1 MSHDRFNSRS
11 KVLFWALALVCV
23 GLLWAN
29 SIAPTAAHGDG
40 TQAGAPRNGDD
51 TPTPTGTATAT
62 TTPTPTPTATPTP
75 TSTATA
81 TATSKPETS
90 ELALLPVVRAD
101 FNNDARWRKVGN
113 TPNGVTLFYE
123 VAVCDKYA
131 LAAGNKGL
139 YASNNAL
146 AQNPSWERQNDG
158 GLAAEQIV
166 SGVTFVPDPDC
177 ETAYVASRTTG
188 VWHGRR
194 DGNNWQWE
202 SVTPENL
209 GLNGAYVVLVNGNK
223 LYVAGSFGIAQASPL
238 PQPNGASTWLK
249 ASTVNTTTFGLS
261 SSARNSA
268 IVHAAVFNRGVFDQ
282 SLSDERLW
290 NPLPGPAI
298 PNPLVY
304 DAAANA
310 NGTVV
315 VGYDLGLLRWSQSE
329 WSVSP
334 ASGSGTS
341 FTVLAVGPRF
351 YAAQESGGVLLS
363 VDDGRTWVQ
372 VGNGLP
378 TTSGFF
384 VRGLSL
390 SDDGRLYAATSEGIW
405 VWSQIP

>member
-29 SIAPTAAHGDG
+29 SIALTAAHGDG

-51 TPTPTGTATAT
+51 TPTPTGTATTT
-62 TTPTPTPTATPTP
+62 TTPTYTPTATPTRTPTVTP
-75 TSTATA
+75 TSTS
-81 TATSKPETS
+81 TSKPS
-90 ELALLPVVRAD
+90 PKPVFLPVIGKEQE
-101 FNNDARWRKVGN
+101 WREVGN
-113 TPNGVTLFYE
+113 APAGILFYE

-139 YASNNAL
+139 YASYNV
-146 AQNPSWERQNDG
+146 QSQTSTWEREDDADDIG
-158 GLAAEQIV
+158 GGTEQIV
-166 SGVTFVPDPDC
+166 SGVTFVPNTDC
-177 ETAYVASRTTG
+177 KTAYGASRTTG
-188 VWHGRR
+188 IWHGRR

-202 SVTPENL
+202 SITPENL

-351 YAAQESGGVLLS
+351 YAAQEGGGVLLS

-378 TTSGFF
+378 TTPGFF

>member
-1 MSHDRFNSRS
+1 M
-11 KVLFWALALVCV
+11 
-23 GLLWAN
+23 GLLLAN
-29 SIAPTAAHGDG
+29 VIAPTAAHGDG
-40 TQAGAPRNGDD
+40 AQAGAPRNGDD
-51 TPTPTGTATAT
+51 TPTPTTTAMAT
-62 TTPTPTPTATPTP
+62 TAPTSTPTATPA
-75 TSTATA
+75 STATA
-81 TATSKPETS
+81 TATPTATLKPEVPK
-90 ELALLPVVRAD
+90 LALLPVVRAD
-101 FNNDARWRKVGN
+101 FNNDAQWRKVGN
-113 TPNGVTLFYE
+113 TPDGVTLFYE

-146 AQNPSWERQNDG
+146 GQNPSWERQSDG
-158 GLAAEQIV
+158 GLAAAQIV
-166 SGVTFVPDPDC
+166 SGVMFVPNVNC
-177 ETAYVASRTTG
+177 QTAYAASRTTG
-188 VWHGRR
+188 VWHGSRN
-194 DGNNWQWE
+194 GNEWQWT
-202 SVTPENL
+202 SVTPASE
-209 GLNGAYVVLVNGNK
+209 GLNGAYVVLVNNDK

-238 PQPNGASTWLK
+238 PQPTGASTWLK

-261 SSARNSA
+261 ISARNSA

-315 VGYDLGLLRWSQSE
+315 AGYDLGLLRWSQSA
-329 WSVSP
+329 WSPSP
-334 ASGSGTS
+334 TSGSGTS

-351 YAAQESGGVLLS
+351 FAAQEGGGVLLS

-372 VGNGLP
+372 IGKNLP
-378 TTSGFF
+378 TTTGFF

-390 SDDGRLYAATSEGIW
+390 SDDGRLYAATSDGIW
-405 VWSQIP
+405 VWSQTP